1 MGHGVGPEI
10 GAKLGRLGAW
20 RGLPG
25 SPGASW
31 EAGRSRPS
39 PATLTLQGPAGS
51 CQPHQTRDW
60 VCEGLGGKARPH
72 SMPPSSSLTP
82 HHSPAQPTHSP
93 LACQCSRTFLRGE
106 KPVSQDVGGSL
117 GHSPSSTYVP
127 G

>member
-1 MGHGVGPEI
+1 MGHGMGPEI
-10 GAKLGRLGAW
+10 GAKLGRLGAR

-60 VCEGLGGKARPH
+60 VCEGLGGKGEAPLDSPLFYPH
-72 SMPPSSSLTP
+72 PPP
-82 HHSPAQPTHSP
+82 QPSPANP
-93 LACQCSRTFLRGE
+93 LSSGL
-106 KPVSQDVGGSL
+106 PVL
-117 GHSPSSTYVP
+117 
-127 G
+127 